1 MDFEPWRWMVRGP
14 LALPVHAGLRCVPCV
29 RPWQRGPTLPAPP
42 PPCCSF
48 CPPGVSKGPFALV
61 LATALVPKQV
71 LKCPVQLALHLGAE
85 EAPGRIW
92 ELTACGLS
100 WTCRCAPFDL
110 FGVSSKPEFVA
121 SI

>member
-1 MDFEPWRWMVRGP
+1 MCAMCAALAEGP
-14 LALPVHAGLRCVPCV
+14 HSPC
-29 RPWQRGPTLPAPP
+29 PSSTLLLFL
-42 PPCCSF
+42 S
-48 CPPGVSKGPFALV
+48 PGVSKGPFALV

-92 ELTACGLS
+92 ELAACGLS